1 MCGIVG
7 IVGTSPVNQA
17 IYDGLTVLQHR
28 GQDAAGIITIDN
40 NTFSLRKANGLVKDV
55 FHTRHMKRL
64 QGNIGLGHVRY
75 PTAGS
80 SSSAEAQ
87 PFYVNSPFGIALA
100 HNGNLTNAEK
110 LKERLFTQARRHVNT
125 TSDSEILLNILA
137 HELGKTDKMKLDAE
151 DMFTAVTEVVSIVS
165 GGYAS
170 IAMIIGHGILAFR
183 DPHGIRPLVF
193 GKKETERGMEYMF
206 ASESVA
212 LATDGFEFV
221 RDVAPG
227 EAIYVTEKGEFF
239 SQICAA
245 KTTLAPCIFEFVYF
259 ARPDSNIDKMS
270 VYATRVN
277 MGTKLGEKIATE
289 WGDKDI
295 DVVIPIPE
303 TSCDIA
309 LEIASVLG
317 LPYRQGFVKNRY
329 IGRTFI
335 MPGQELRKK
344 SVRRKLNAIDREF
357 AGKNVLLV
365 DDSIVR
371 GTTSA
376 QIVEMAREAGAKNVY
391 FASAAPEV
399 RFPNVYGID
408 MPSASELIAH
418 GREVED
424 INASIGSDGLI
435 YQSLSDL
442 IAAVGQEN
450 PEIARFETSVFDG
463 QYITG
468 DVDQNYLNHIDEL
481 RNDSAKSNREAAM
494 SASLELHNQEAES
507 AESD

>member
-7 IVGTSPVNQA
+7 IVATSPVNQA
-17 IYDGLTVLQHR
+17 LYDGLTVLQHR

-64 QGNIGLGHVRY
+64 QGNIGIGHVRY

-100 HNGNLTNAEK
+100 HNGNLTNAES
-110 LKERLFTQARRHVNT
+110 LKELLFSQARRHVNT

-137 HELGKTDKMKLDAE
+137 HQLCKSGKLKLEAE
-151 DMFTAVTEVVSIVS
+151 DMFSAISNVNELVV

-170 IAMIIGHGILAFR
+170 IAMIIGHGIVAFR
-183 DPHGIRPLVF
+183 DPKGIRPLVY
-193 GKKETERGMEYMF
+193 GKRETESGTEYMF

-212 LATDGFEFV
+212 LKADGFEFV

-227 EAIYVTEKGEFF
+227 EAIYVTEDGQLF
-239 SQICAA
+239 SKMCAVS
-245 KTTLAPCIFEFVYF
+245 TQHAPCIFEFVYF
-259 ARPDSNIDKMS
+259 ARPDSVIDNMS

-277 MGTKLGEKIATE
+277 MGTKLGEKIARE
-289 WGDKDI
+289 WADKDI

-303 TSCDIA
+303 TSCDVA
-309 LEIASVLG
+309 LEIATVLDK
-317 LPYRQGFVKNRY
+317 PYRQGFVKNRY

-335 MPGQELRKK
+335 MPGQEMRKK

-357 AGKNVLLV
+357 EGKNVLLV

-408 MPSASELIAH
+408 MPSAAELIAH
-418 GREVED
+418 GREVDD
-424 INASIGSDGLI
+424 INQSIGADGLI
-435 YQSLSDL
+435 YQSIEDL
-442 IAAVGQEN
+442 IAAVRQEN
-450 PEIARFETSVFDG
+450 PDVTEFETSVFDG

-468 DVDQNYLNHIDEL
+468 DIDQDYLNRIDAL
-481 RNDSAKSNREAAM
+481 RNDSAKSTREQAM
-494 SASLELHNQEAES
+494 SASLELHNQEES
-507 AESD
+507 EGE

>member
-28 GQDAAGIITIDN
+28 GQDAAGIITINN
-40 NTFSLRKANGLVKDV
+40 NTFSLRKDNGLVKDV

-64 QGNIGLGHVRY
+64 QGTVGIGHVRY

-87 PFYVNSPFGIALA
+87 PFYVNSPFGISLA
-100 HNGNLTNAEK
+100 HNGNLTNAEL
-110 LKERLFTQARRHVNT
+110 LKKELFTTAKRHVNT
-125 TSDSEILLNILA
+125 TSDSEVLLNVLA
-137 HELGKTDKMKLDAE
+137 HELSKPDKLSLEPD
-151 DMFTAVTEVVSIVS
+151 DVFTAVTEVNRKAV
-165 GGYAS
+165 GGYAA
-170 IAMIIGHGILAFR
+170 IAMIIGHGMLAFR
-183 DPHGIRPLVF
+183 DPSGIRPLVF
-193 GKKETERGMEYMF
+193 GKRGSDKGTEYMF

-212 LATDGFEFV
+212 LDSCGFEFV

-227 EAIYVTEKGEFF
+227 ETIFVNNDGQLF
-239 SQICAA
+239 SKQCSDHASY
-245 KTTLAPCIFEFVYF
+245 TPCIFEFVYF
-259 ARPDSNIDKMS
+259 ARPDSTIDKMS
-270 VYATRVN
+270 VYATRIN
-277 MGTKLGEKIATE
+277 MGIKLGEKIAKE
-289 WGDKDI
+289 WADKDI

-303 TSCDIA
+303 TSCDMA
-309 LEIASVLG
+309 LEIASVLQ

-335 MPGQELRKK
+335 MPGQEMRKK
-344 SVRRKLNAIDREF
+344 SVRQKLNAISREF
-357 AGKNVLLV
+357 KGKNVLLV

-408 MPSASELIAH
+408 MPSVTELIAH
-418 GREVED
+418 GREVDD
-424 INASIGSDGLI
+424 INACIGSDDLI
-435 YQSLSDL
+435 FQSLPDL
-442 IAAVGQEN
+442 IAAVSQEN
-450 PEIARFETSVFDG
+450 PAIKSFETSVFCG
-463 QYITG
+463 NYVTG
-468 DVDQNYLNHIDEL
+468 DINQDYLNRIDDL
-481 RNDSAKSNREAAM
+481 RNDSAKSDQEQAM
-494 SASLELHNQEAES
+494 SSGLELHNQDS
-507 AESD
+507 TD

>member
-7 IVGTSPVNQA
+7 IVGKSPVNQA

-28 GQDAAGIITIDN
+28 GQDAAGIITINN
-40 NTFSLRKANGLVKDV
+40 NTFSLRKDNGLVKDV

-64 QGNIGLGHVRY
+64 QGNMGIGHVRY

-100 HNGNLTNAEK
+100 HNGNLTNAEQ
-110 LKERLFTQARRHVNT
+110 LKELIFTQARRHVNT
-125 TSDSEILLNILA
+125 TSDSEILLNVLA
-137 HELGKTDKMKLDAE
+137 HELSKVDKLRLDAD
-151 DMFTAVTEVVSIVS
+151 DMFKAISSVNSLVS

-170 IAMIIGHGILAFR
+170 IAMIIGHGMLAFR

-193 GKKETERGMEYMF
+193 GKRETEQGAEYMF

-212 LATDGFEFV
+212 LQTDGFEFI

-227 EAIYVTEKGEFF
+227 EAIYVTESGELF
-239 SQICAA
+239 SQICAE
-245 KTTLAPCIFEFVYF
+245 KTKLAPCIFEFVYF
-259 ARPDSNIDKMS
+259 ARPDSVIDKMS

-277 MGTKLGEKIATE
+277 MGTKLGEKIARE

-309 LEIASVLG
+309 LEIASVLQ

-357 AGKNVLLV
+357 KGKNVLLV

-376 QIVEMAREAGAKNVY
+376 QIVEMAREAGAKKVY

-408 MPSASELIAH
+408 MPSAAELIAH

-424 INASIGSDGLI
+424 INAYIGADGLI

-442 IAAVGQEN
+442 KAAVGQEN
-450 PEIARFETSVFDG
+450 PEVTMFETAVFDG
-463 QYITG
+463 KYITG
-468 DVDQNYLNHIDEL
+468 DIDQAYLNRIDEQ
-481 RNDSAKSNREAAM
+481 RNDAAKSSRDTAM
-494 SASLELHNQEAES
+494 SAGLELHNQETGTN
-507 AESD
+507 D